1 MKSVVSLVALVTAAS
16 AFAGDTASLAG
27 KTDAAPTFTGSP
39 AAVGVGPVVQMLI
52 ALGVVLAIVK
62 FILPKFVGKVNRRLT
77 TGVGSAIT
85 IEESAQFAGGTLY
98 VVRAK
103 SKSLLLSV
111 TNQGVA
117 CLADITE
124 AAPPEPPSFEEL
136 VEAAPA
142 MPEFVFKR
150 PEPTPTEVESAL
162 SRLAQLTR

>member
-1 MKSVVSLVALVTAAS
+1 MKFVLTAVTVVGATT
-16 AFAGDTASLAG
+16 AFAGDAASLAG
-27 KTDAAPTFTGSP
+27 KTDSAPTFSGSP

-52 ALGVVLAIVK
+52 ALGIVLAIVK
-62 FILPKFVGKVNRRLT
+62 FILPKFVGKFNRRLT
-77 TGVGSAIT
+77 TGIGSAIK
-85 IEESAQFAGGTLY
+85 IEESAHFAGGTLY

-124 AAPPEPPSFEEL
+124 APTPEPPSFEEL

-150 PEPTPTEVESAL
+150 PEPTPDDVESAL
-162 SRLAQLTR
+162 TRLAQLTR